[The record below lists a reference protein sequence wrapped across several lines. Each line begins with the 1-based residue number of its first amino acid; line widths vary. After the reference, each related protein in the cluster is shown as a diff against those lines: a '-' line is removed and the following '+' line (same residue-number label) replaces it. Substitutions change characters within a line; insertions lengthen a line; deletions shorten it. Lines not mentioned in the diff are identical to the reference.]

1 MKKLKSL
8 LIISALLVS
17 IPTATN
23 AMQTKAV
30 KEQQAVNKNS
40 AQQMQEMTD
49 KNELF
54 TVDQKID
61 ILSKKYL
68 NNFRTCEPLHITESL
83 DFFGLK
89 ISIQVDINGW
99 VNNKCSYYMTG
110 NIGGLGKDIR
120 EVFNINQSVTD
131 EQIEK
136 FKPVI
141 ECNFSKAELNTMIDA
156 FIARNER
163 NTIQIAQMLEKPN
176 KKYINTVIKNISN
189 QKQNSSLKDYK
200 GLTRIIRTVTK
211 KVAEETEEVL
221 NEAQNKKRGKSL

>member
-1 MKKLKSL
+1 MKRLKSL

-17 IPTATN
+17 IPTVTN

-40 AQQMQEMTD
+40 AQQMQKMSDE
-49 KNELF
+49 NELF

-68 NNFRTCEPLHITESL
+68 NNFRTCEPLHISESM
-83 DFFGLK
+83 DIFGLK
-89 ISIQVDINGW
+89 ISFQVDINGW

-120 EVFNINQSVTD
+120 EVFNINQSITD
-131 EQIEK
+131 EQIAK

-141 ECNFSKAELNTMIDA
+141 ECNFSKTELNTMVDA
-156 FIARNER
+156 FVARSER
-163 NTIQIAQMLEKPN
+163 NTTQIAQMLEKPN
-176 KKYINTVIKNISN
+176 KKYNDSI
-189 QKQNSSLKDYK
+189 QKLTPEEEKLVQMITTGNVCKIPNSSELMEQFSQFIMPA
-200 GLTRIIRTVTK
+200 GETK
-211 KVAEETEEVL
+211 
-221 NEAQNKKRGKSL
+221 

>member
-40 AQQMQEMTD
+40 ARQMQEMTD

-68 NNFRTCEPLHITESL
+68 NNFRTCEPLHISESM
-83 DFFGLK
+83 DIFGLK
-89 ISIQVDINGW
+89 ISFQVDINGW

-131 EQIEK
+131 EQIAK

-141 ECNFSKAELNTMIDA
+141 ECNFSKDELNTVVDA
-156 FIARNER
+156 LVARRER
-163 NTIQIAQMLEKPN
+163 YTTQIAQMLEKPN
-176 KKYINTVIKNISN
+176 KKYNDSI
-189 QKQNSSLKDYK
+189 QKLTPEEEKLVQMITTGNVCKIPNSSELMEQFSQFIMPA
-200 GLTRIIRTVTK
+200 GETK
-211 KVAEETEEVL
+211 
-221 NEAQNKKRGKSL
+221 

>member
-23 AMQTKAV
+23 AMQTKAI

-40 AQQMQEMTD
+40 ARQMQEMTD

-68 NNFRTCEPLHITESL
+68 NNFRTCEPLHISESM
-83 DFFGLK
+83 DIFGLK
-89 ISIQVDINGW
+89 ISFQVDINGW

-131 EQIEK
+131 EQIAK

-141 ECNFSKAELNTMIDA
+141 ECNFSKDELNTMVDA
-156 FIARNER
+156 LVARRER
-163 NTIQIAQMLEKPN
+163 YTTQIAQMLEKPN
-176 KKYINTVIKNISN
+176 KKYNDSA
-189 QKQNSSLKDYK
+189 QKLTPEEEKLVQMITTGNVCKIPNSSELMEQFSQFIMPA
-200 GLTRIIRTVTK
+200 GETK
-211 KVAEETEEVL
+211 
-221 NEAQNKKRGKSL
+221 

>member
-40 AQQMQEMTD
+40 ARQMQEMTD
-49 KNELF
+49 KNELY

-68 NNFRTCEPLHITESL
+68 NNFRTCEPLHISESM
-83 DFFGLK
+83 DIFGLK
-89 ISIQVDINGW
+89 ISFQVDINGW

-131 EQIEK
+131 EQIAK

-141 ECNFSKAELNTMIDA
+141 ECNFSKDELNTVVDA
-156 FIARNER
+156 LVARRER
-163 NTIQIAQMLEKPN
+163 YTTQIAQMLEKPN
-176 KKYINTVIKNISN
+176 KKYNDSI
-189 QKQNSSLKDYK
+189 QKLTPEEEKLVQMITTGNVCKIPNSSELMEQFSQFIMPA
-200 GLTRIIRTVTK
+200 GETK
-211 KVAEETEEVL
+211 
-221 NEAQNKKRGKSL
+221 

>member
-40 AQQMQEMTD
+40 ARQMQEMAD

-68 NNFRTCEPLHITESL
+68 NNFRTCEPLHISESM
-83 DFFGLK
+83 DIFGLK
-89 ISIQVDINGW
+89 ISFQVDINGW

-131 EQIEK
+131 EQIAK

-141 ECNFSKAELNTMIDA
+141 ECNFSKDELNTMVDA

-176 KKYINTVIKNISN
+176 KKYNDSI
-189 QKQNSSLKDYK
+189 QKLTPEEEKFVQMITTGNVCKIPNSSELMEQFSQFIMPV
-200 GLTRIIRTVTK
+200 GETK
-211 KVAEETEEVL
+211 
-221 NEAQNKKRGKSL
+221 

>member
-40 AQQMQEMTD
+40 ARQMQKMSD

-68 NNFRTCEPLHITESL
+68 NNFRTCEPLHISESM
-83 DFFGLK
+83 DIFGLK
-89 ISIQVDINGW
+89 ISFQVDINGW

-120 EVFNINQSVTD
+120 EVFNINQSITD
-131 EQIEK
+131 EQIAK

-141 ECNFSKAELNTMIDA
+141 ECNFSKTELNTMVDA
-156 FIARNER
+156 FVARSER
-163 NTIQIAQMLEKPN
+163 NTTQIAQMLEKPN
-176 KKYINTVIKNISN
+176 KKYNDSI
-189 QKQNSSLKDYK
+189 QKLTPEEEKLVQMITTGNVCKIPNSSELMEQFSQFIMPA
-200 GLTRIIRTVTK
+200 GETK
-211 KVAEETEEVL
+211 
-221 NEAQNKKRGKSL
+221 

>member
-1 MKKLKSL
+1 MKKIKSL

-40 AQQMQEMTD
+40 ARQMQEMTD

-68 NNFRTCEPLHITESL
+68 NNFRTCEPLHISESM
-83 DFFGLK
+83 DIFGLK
-89 ISIQVDINGW
+89 ISFQVDINGW

-131 EQIEK
+131 EQIAK

-141 ECNFSKAELNTMIDA
+141 ECNFSKAELNTMVDA
-156 FIARNER
+156 LVARRER
-163 NTIQIAQMLEKPN
+163 YTTQIAQMLEKPN
-176 KKYINTVIKNISN
+176 KKYNDSI
-189 QKQNSSLKDYK
+189 QKLTPEEEKLVQMITTGNVCKIPNSSELMEQFSQFIMPA
-200 GLTRIIRTVTK
+200 GETK
-211 KVAEETEEVL
+211 
-221 NEAQNKKRGKSL
+221 

>member
-1 MKKLKSL
+1 MKKIKSL

-40 AQQMQEMTD
+40 ARQMQEMTD

-68 NNFRTCEPLHITESL
+68 NNFRTCEPLHISESM
-83 DFFGLK
+83 DIFGLK
-89 ISIQVDINGW
+89 ISFQVDINGW

-176 KKYINTVIKNISN
+176 KKYNDSI
-189 QKQNSSLKDYK
+189 QKLTPEEEKFVQMITTGNVCKIPNSSELMEQFSQFRMPA
-200 GLTRIIRTVTK
+200 GETK
-211 KVAEETEEVL
+211 
-221 NEAQNKKRGKSL
+221 

>member
-8 LIISALLVS
+8 LIISALLVF

-40 AQQMQEMTD
+40 ARQMQEMTD

-68 NNFRTCEPLHITESL
+68 NNFRTCEPLHISESM
-83 DFFGLK
+83 DIFGLK
-89 ISIQVDINGW
+89 ISFQVDINGW

-131 EQIEK
+131 EQIAK

-141 ECNFSKAELNTMIDA
+141 ECNFSKDELNTMVDA
-156 FIARNER
+156 FVARSER
-163 NTIQIAQMLEKPN
+163 NATQIAQMLEKPN
-176 KKYINTVIKNISN
+176 KKYNDSA
-189 QKQNSSLKDYK
+189 QKLTPEEEKLVQMITTGNVCKIPNSSELMEQFSQFIMPA
-200 GLTRIIRTVTK
+200 GETK
-211 KVAEETEEVL
+211 
-221 NEAQNKKRGKSL
+221 

>member
-23 AMQTKAV
+23 AMQTKAI

-40 AQQMQEMTD
+40 ARQMQEMTD

-68 NNFRTCEPLHITESL
+68 NNFRTCEPLHISESM
-83 DFFGLK
+83 DIFGLK
-89 ISIQVDINGW
+89 ISFQVDINGW

-131 EQIEK
+131 EQIAK

-141 ECNFSKAELNTMIDA
+141 ECNFSKAELNTIVDA
-156 FIARNER
+156 FVARSER
-163 NTIQIAQMLEKPN
+163 NTTQIAQMLEKPN
-176 KKYINTVIKNISN
+176 KKYNDSI
-189 QKQNSSLKDYK
+189 QKLTPEEEKLVQMITTGNVCKIPNSSELMEQFSQFIMPA
-200 GLTRIIRTVTK
+200 GETK
-211 KVAEETEEVL
+211 
-221 NEAQNKKRGKSL
+221 

>member
-40 AQQMQEMTD
+40 ARQMQEMTD

-131 EQIEK
+131 EQIAK

-176 KKYINTVIKNISN
+176 KKYNDSI
-189 QKQNSSLKDYK
+189 QKLTPEEEKFVQMITTGNVCKIPNSSELMEQFSQFIMPV
-200 GLTRIIRTVTK
+200 GETK
-211 KVAEETEEVL
+211 
-221 NEAQNKKRGKSL
+221 

>member
-40 AQQMQEMTD
+40 ARQMQEMTD

-68 NNFRTCEPLHITESL
+68 NNFRTCEPLHISESM
-83 DFFGLK
+83 DIFGLK
-89 ISIQVDINGW
+89 ISFQVDINGW

-131 EQIEK
+131 EQIAK

-141 ECNFSKAELNTMIDA
+141 ECNFSKDELNTMVDA
-156 FIARNER
+156 FVARSER
-163 NTIQIAQMLEKPN
+163 NATQIAQMLEKPN
-176 KKYINTVIKNISN
+176 KKYNDSI
-189 QKQNSSLKDYK
+189 QKLTPEEEKLVQMITTGNVCKIPNSSELMEQFSQFIMPA
-200 GLTRIIRTVTK
+200 GETK
-211 KVAEETEEVL
+211 
-221 NEAQNKKRGKSL
+221 

>member
-1 MKKLKSL
+1 MKRLKSL

-40 AQQMQEMTD
+40 AQQMQKMSD

-68 NNFRTCEPLHITESL
+68 NNFRTCEPLHISESM
-83 DFFGLK
+83 DIFGLK
-89 ISIQVDINGW
+89 ISFQVDINGW

-131 EQIEK
+131 EQIAK

-141 ECNFSKAELNTMIDA
+141 ECNFSKDELNTMVDA
-156 FIARNER
+156 FVARSER
-163 NTIQIAQMLEKPN
+163 NTTQIAQMLEKPN
-176 KKYINTVIKNISN
+176 KKYNDSI
-189 QKQNSSLKDYK
+189 QKLTPEEEKLVQMITTGNVCKIPNSSELMEQFSQFIMPT
-200 GLTRIIRTVTK
+200 GETK
-211 KVAEETEEVL
+211 
-221 NEAQNKKRGKSL
+221 

>member
-8 LIISALLVS
+8 LIISALLIS

-40 AQQMQEMTD
+40 ARQMQEMTD

-68 NNFRTCEPLHITESL
+68 NNFRTCEPLHISESM
-83 DFFGLK
+83 DIFGLK
-89 ISIQVDINGW
+89 ISFQVDINGW

-131 EQIEK
+131 EQIAK

-141 ECNFSKAELNTMIDA
+141 ECNFSKDELNTMVDA
-156 FIARNER
+156 FVARSER
-163 NTIQIAQMLEKPN
+163 NTTQIAQMLEKPN
-176 KKYINTVIKNISN
+176 KKYNDSI
-189 QKQNSSLKDYK
+189 QKLTPEEEKLVQMITTGNVCKIPNSSELMEQFSQFIMPA
-200 GLTRIIRTVTK
+200 GETK
-211 KVAEETEEVL
+211 
-221 NEAQNKKRGKSL
+221 

>member
-17 IPTATN
+17 IPTIAN
-23 AMQTKAV
+23 AMQTKAI

-68 NNFRTCEPLHITESL
+68 NNFRTCEPLHISESM
-83 DFFGLK
+83 DIFGLK
-89 ISIQVDINGW
+89 ISFQVDINGW

-131 EQIEK
+131 EQIAK

-141 ECNFSKAELNTMIDA
+141 ECNFSKDELNTMVDA
-156 FIARNER
+156 LVARRER
-163 NTIQIAQMLEKPN
+163 YTTQIAQMLEKPN
-176 KKYINTVIKNISN
+176 KKYNDSI
-189 QKQNSSLKDYK
+189 QKLTPEEEKLVQMITTGNVCKIPNSSELMEQFSQFIMPV
-200 GLTRIIRTVTK
+200 GETK
-211 KVAEETEEVL
+211 
-221 NEAQNKKRGKSL
+221 

>member
-40 AQQMQEMTD
+40 ARQMQEMTD

-68 NNFRTCEPLHITESL
+68 NNFRTCEPLHISESM
-83 DFFGLK
+83 DIFGLK
-89 ISIQVDINGW
+89 ISFQVDINGW

-141 ECNFSKAELNTMIDA
+141 ECNFSKAELNTMVDA
-156 FIARNER
+156 FVARSER
-163 NTIQIAQMLEKPN
+163 NTTQIAQMLEKPN
-176 KKYINTVIKNISN
+176 KKYNDSI
-189 QKQNSSLKDYK
+189 QKLTPEEEKFVQMITTGNVCKIPNSTELMEQFSQFIMPA
-200 GLTRIIRTVTK
+200 GETK
-211 KVAEETEEVL
+211 
-221 NEAQNKKRGKSL
+221 

>member
-1 MKKLKSL
+1 MKRLKSL

-17 IPTATN
+17 IPTVTN

-40 AQQMQEMTD
+40 AQQMQKMSD

-68 NNFRTCEPLHITESL
+68 NNFRTCEPLHISESM
-83 DFFGLK
+83 DIFGLK
-89 ISIQVDINGW
+89 ISFQVDINGW

-131 EQIEK
+131 EQIAK

-141 ECNFSKAELNTMIDA
+141 ECNFSKTELNTMVDA
-156 FIARNER
+156 FVARSER
-163 NTIQIAQMLEKPN
+163 NTTQIAQMLEKPN
-176 KKYINTVIKNISN
+176 KKYNDSI
-189 QKQNSSLKDYK
+189 QKLTPEEEKFVQMITTGNVCKIPNSSELMEQFSQFIMPV
-200 GLTRIIRTVTK
+200 GETK
-211 KVAEETEEVL
+211 
-221 NEAQNKKRGKSL
+221 

>member
-1 MKKLKSL
+1 MKKIKSL

-40 AQQMQEMTD
+40 ARQMQEMTD

-68 NNFRTCEPLHITESL
+68 NNFRTCEPLHITESM
-83 DFFGLK
+83 DIFGLK
-89 ISIQVDINGW
+89 ISFQVDINGW

-120 EVFNINQSVTD
+120 EVFNINPSVTD
-131 EQIEK
+131 EQIAK

-176 KKYINTVIKNISN
+176 KKYNDSI
-189 QKQNSSLKDYK
+189 QKLTPEEEKFVQMITTGNVCKIPNSSELMEQFSQFIMPA
-200 GLTRIIRTVTK
+200 GETK
-211 KVAEETEEVL
+211 
-221 NEAQNKKRGKSL
+221 

>member
-1 MKKLKSL
+1 MKKIKSL
-8 LIISALLVS
+8 LIISALLLS

-40 AQQMQEMTD
+40 ARQMQEMTD
-49 KNELF
+49 KNELY

-68 NNFRTCEPLHITESL
+68 NNFRTCEPLHISESM
-83 DFFGLK
+83 DIFGLK
-89 ISIQVDINGW
+89 ISFQVDINGW

-131 EQIEK
+131 EQIAK

-141 ECNFSKAELNTMIDA
+141 ECNFSKDELNTMVDA
-156 FIARNER
+156 FVARSER
-163 NTIQIAQMLEKPN
+163 NTTQIAQMLEKPN
-176 KKYINTVIKNISN
+176 KKYNDSI
-189 QKQNSSLKDYK
+189 QKLTPEEEKFVQMITTGNVCKIPNSTELMEQFSQFIMPA
-200 GLTRIIRTVTK
+200 GETK
-211 KVAEETEEVL
+211 
-221 NEAQNKKRGKSL
+221 

>member
-1 MKKLKSL
+1 MKKIKSL

-40 AQQMQEMTD
+40 ARQMQEMTD

-68 NNFRTCEPLHITESL
+68 NNFRTCEPLHIAESM
-83 DFFGLK
+83 DIFGLK
-89 ISIQVDINGW
+89 ISFQVDINGW

-131 EQIEK
+131 EQIAK

-141 ECNFSKAELNTMIDA
+141 ECNFSKAELNTVVDA
-156 FIARNER
+156 FVARSER
-163 NTIQIAQMLEKPN
+163 NTTQIAQMLEKPN
-176 KKYINTVIKNISN
+176 KKYNDSI
-189 QKQNSSLKDYK
+189 QKLTPEEEKLVQMITTGNVCKIPNSSELMEQFSQFIMPA
-200 GLTRIIRTVTK
+200 GETK
-211 KVAEETEEVL
+211 
-221 NEAQNKKRGKSL
+221 

>member
-17 IPTATN
+17 IPTIAN
-23 AMQTKAV
+23 AMQTKAI

-131 EQIEK
+131 EQIAK

-141 ECNFSKAELNTMIDA
+141 ECNFSKDELNTVVDA
-156 FIARNER
+156 LVARRER
-163 NTIQIAQMLEKPN
+163 YTTQIAQMLEKPN
-176 KKYINTVIKNISN
+176 KKYNDSI
-189 QKQNSSLKDYK
+189 QKLTPEEEKLVQMITTGNVCKIPNSSELMEQFSQFIMPA
-200 GLTRIIRTVTK
+200 GETK
-211 KVAEETEEVL
+211 
-221 NEAQNKKRGKSL
+221 

>member
-17 IPTATN
+17 IPTIAN
-23 AMQTKAV
+23 AMQTKAI

-176 KKYINTVIKNISN
+176 KKYNDSA
-189 QKQNSSLKDYK
+189 QKLTPEEEKLVQMITTGNVCKIPNSSELMEQFSQFIMPA
-200 GLTRIIRTVTK
+200 GETK
-211 KVAEETEEVL
+211 
-221 NEAQNKKRGKSL
+221 

>member
-1 MKKLKSL
+1 MKKIKSL
-8 LIISALLVS
+8 LIISALLLS

-40 AQQMQEMTD
+40 ARQMQEMTD

-68 NNFRTCEPLHITESL
+68 NNFRTCEPLHISESM

-176 KKYINTVIKNISN
+176 KKYNDSI
-189 QKQNSSLKDYK
+189 QKLTPEEEKFVQMITTGNVCKIPNSSELMEQFSQFIMPV
-200 GLTRIIRTVTK
+200 GETK
-211 KVAEETEEVL
+211 
-221 NEAQNKKRGKSL
+221 

>member
-40 AQQMQEMTD
+40 ARQMQEMTD

-68 NNFRTCEPLHITESL
+68 NNFRTCEPLHISESM
-83 DFFGLK
+83 DIFGLK
-89 ISIQVDINGW
+89 ISFQVDINGW

-131 EQIEK
+131 EQIAK

-141 ECNFSKAELNTMIDA
+141 ECNFSKDELNTMVDA
-156 FIARNER
+156 LVARRER
-163 NTIQIAQMLEKPN
+163 YTTQIAQMLEKPN
-176 KKYINTVIKNISN
+176 KKYNDSI
-189 QKQNSSLKDYK
+189 QKLTPEEEKLVQMITTENVCKIPNSSELMEQFSQFIMPA
-200 GLTRIIRTVTK
+200 GETK
-211 KVAEETEEVL
+211 
-221 NEAQNKKRGKSL
+221 

>member
-1 MKKLKSL
+1 MKRLKSL

-40 AQQMQEMTD
+40 AQQMQKMSD

-68 NNFRTCEPLHITESL
+68 NNFRTCEPLHISESM
-83 DFFGLK
+83 DIFGLK
-89 ISIQVDINGW
+89 ISFQVDINGW

-131 EQIEK
+131 EQIAK

-141 ECNFSKAELNTMIDA
+141 ECNFSKDELNTMVDA
-156 FIARNER
+156 FVARSER
-163 NTIQIAQMLEKPN
+163 NTTQIAQMLEKPN
-176 KKYINTVIKNISN
+176 KKYNDSI
-189 QKQNSSLKDYK
+189 QKLTPEEEKLVQMITTGNVCKIPNSSELMEQFSQFIMPA
-200 GLTRIIRTVTK
+200 GETK
-211 KVAEETEEVL
+211 
-221 NEAQNKKRGKSL
+221 

>member
-40 AQQMQEMTD
+40 ARQMQEMTD

-68 NNFRTCEPLHITESL
+68 NNFRTCEPLHISESM
-83 DFFGLK
+83 DIFGLK
-89 ISIQVDINGW
+89 ISFQVDINGW

-131 EQIEK
+131 EQIAK

-176 KKYINTVIKNISN
+176 KKYNDSI
-189 QKQNSSLKDYK
+189 QKLTPEEEKFVQMITTGNVCKIPNSSELMEQFSQFIMPV
-200 GLTRIIRTVTK
+200 GETK
-211 KVAEETEEVL
+211 
-221 NEAQNKKRGKSL
+221 

>member
-17 IPTATN
+17 IPTIAN
-23 AMQTKAV
+23 AMQTKAI

-131 EQIEK
+131 EQIAK

-176 KKYINTVIKNISN
+176 KKYNDSI
-189 QKQNSSLKDYK
+189 QKLTPEEEKFVQMITTGNVCKIPNSSELMEQFSQFIMPV
-200 GLTRIIRTVTK
+200 GETK
-211 KVAEETEEVL
+211 
-221 NEAQNKKRGKSL
+221 

>member
-40 AQQMQEMTD
+40 ARQMQEMTD

-68 NNFRTCEPLHITESL
+68 NNFRTCEPLHISESM
-83 DFFGLK
+83 DIFGLK
-89 ISIQVDINGW
+89 ISFQVDINGW

-131 EQIEK
+131 EQIAK

-141 ECNFSKAELNTMIDA
+141 ECNFSKDELNTMVDA
-156 FIARNER
+156 LVARRER
-163 NTIQIAQMLEKPN
+163 YTTQIAQMLEKPN
-176 KKYINTVIKNISN
+176 KKYNDSF
-189 QKQNSSLKDYK
+189 QKLTPEEEKLVQMITTGNVCKIPNSSELMEQFSQFIMPA
-200 GLTRIIRTVTK
+200 GETK
-211 KVAEETEEVL
+211 
-221 NEAQNKKRGKSL
+221 

>member
-1 MKKLKSL
+1 MKKLKAL

-40 AQQMQEMTD
+40 ARQMQEMTD

-68 NNFRTCEPLHITESL
+68 NNFRTCEPLHISESM
-83 DFFGLK
+83 DIFGLK
-89 ISIQVDINGW
+89 ISFQVDINGW

-131 EQIEK
+131 EQIAK

-176 KKYINTVIKNISN
+176 KKYNDSI
-189 QKQNSSLKDYK
+189 QKLTPEEEKFVQMITTGNVCKIPNSSELMEQFSQFIMPV
-200 GLTRIIRTVTK
+200 GETK
-211 KVAEETEEVL
+211 
-221 NEAQNKKRGKSL
+221 

>member
-1 MKKLKSL
+1 MKKIKSL

-17 IPTATN
+17 IPTIAN
-23 AMQTKAV
+23 AMQTKAI

-68 NNFRTCEPLHITESL
+68 NNFRTCEPLHITESM
-83 DFFGLK
+83 DIFGLK
-89 ISIQVDINGW
+89 ISFQVDINGW

-131 EQIEK
+131 EQIAK

-141 ECNFSKAELNTMIDA
+141 ECNFSKDELNTMIDA

-176 KKYINTVIKNISN
+176 KKYNDSI
-189 QKQNSSLKDYK
+189 QKLTPEEEKFVQMITTGNVCKIPNSSELMEQFSQFRMPA
-200 GLTRIIRTVTK
+200 GETK
-211 KVAEETEEVL
+211 
-221 NEAQNKKRGKSL
+221 

>member
-1 MKKLKSL
+1 MKKIKSL

-23 AMQTKAV
+23 AMQTKTV

-40 AQQMQEMTD
+40 ARQMQEMTD

-68 NNFRTCEPLHITESL
+68 NNFRTCEPLHISESM
-83 DFFGLK
+83 DIFGLK
-89 ISIQVDINGW
+89 ISFQVDINGW

-131 EQIEK
+131 EQIAK

-141 ECNFSKAELNTMIDA
+141 ECNFSKDELNTVVDA
-156 FIARNER
+156 LVARRER
-163 NTIQIAQMLEKPN
+163 YTTQIAQMLEKPN
-176 KKYINTVIKNISN
+176 KKYNDSI
-189 QKQNSSLKDYK
+189 QKLTPEEEKLVQMITTGNVCKIPNSSELMEQFSQFIMPV
-200 GLTRIIRTVTK
+200 GETK
-211 KVAEETEEVL
+211 
-221 NEAQNKKRGKSL
+221 

>member
-40 AQQMQEMTD
+40 ARQMQEMAD

-176 KKYINTVIKNISN
+176 KKYNDSI
-189 QKQNSSLKDYK
+189 QKLTPEEEKFVQMITTGNVCKIPNSSELMEQFSQFIMPA
-200 GLTRIIRTVTK
+200 GETK
-211 KVAEETEEVL
+211 
-221 NEAQNKKRGKSL
+221 

>member
-40 AQQMQEMTD
+40 ARQMQEMTD

-68 NNFRTCEPLHITESL
+68 NNFRTCEPLHISESM
-83 DFFGLK
+83 DIFGLK
-89 ISIQVDINGW
+89 ISFQVDINGW

-176 KKYINTVIKNISN
+176 KKYNDSI
-189 QKQNSSLKDYK
+189 QKLTPEEEKFVQMITTGNVCKIPNSSELMEQFSQFIMPA
-200 GLTRIIRTVTK
+200 GETK
-211 KVAEETEEVL
+211 
-221 NEAQNKKRGKSL
+221 

>member
-1 MKKLKSL
+1 MKRLKSL

-17 IPTATN
+17 IPTVTN

-40 AQQMQEMTD
+40 AQQMQKMSD

-176 KKYINTVIKNISN
+176 KKYNDSI
-189 QKQNSSLKDYK
+189 QKLTPEEEKFVQMITTGNVCKIPNSSELM
-200 GLTRIIRTVTK
+200 
-211 KVAEETEEVL
+211 E
-221 NEAQNKKRGKSL
+221 QF

>member
-1 MKKLKSL
+1 MKKIKSL

-40 AQQMQEMTD
+40 ARQMQEMTD

-68 NNFRTCEPLHITESL
+68 NNFRTCEPLHISESM
-83 DFFGLK
+83 DIFGLK
-89 ISIQVDINGW
+89 ISFQVDINGW

-131 EQIEK
+131 EQIAK

-141 ECNFSKAELNTMIDA
+141 ECNFSKDELNTMVNA
-156 FIARNER
+156 FVARSER
-163 NTIQIAQMLEKPN
+163 NTTQIAQMLEKPN
-176 KKYINTVIKNISN
+176 KKYNDSI
-189 QKQNSSLKDYK
+189 QKLTPEEEKFVQMITTGNVCKIPNSSELMEQFSQFIMPA
-200 GLTRIIRTVTK
+200 G
-211 KVAEETEEVL
+211 
-221 NEAQNKKRGKSL
+221 EAK

>member
-1 MKKLKSL
+1 MNKLKSL

-40 AQQMQEMTD
+40 ARQMQEMTD

-68 NNFRTCEPLHITESL
+68 NNFRTCEPLHISESM
-83 DFFGLK
+83 DIFGLK
-89 ISIQVDINGW
+89 ISFQVDINGW

-131 EQIEK
+131 EQIAK

-141 ECNFSKAELNTMIDA
+141 ECNFSKDELNTMVDA
-156 FIARNER
+156 LVARRER
-163 NTIQIAQMLEKPN
+163 YTTQIAQMLEKPN
-176 KKYINTVIKNISN
+176 KKYNDSI
-189 QKQNSSLKDYK
+189 QKLTPEEEKLVQMITTENVCKIPNSSELMEQFSQFIMPA
-200 GLTRIIRTVTK
+200 GETK
-211 KVAEETEEVL
+211 
-221 NEAQNKKRGKSL
+221 

>member
-1 MKKLKSL
+1 MKRLKSL
-8 LIISALLVS
+8 LIISVLLVS
-17 IPTATN
+17 IPTIAN
-23 AMQTKAV
+23 AMQTKAI

-89 ISIQVDINGW
+89 ISFQVDINGW

-120 EVFNINQSVTD
+120 EVFNINQSITD
-131 EQIEK
+131 EQIAK
-136 FKPVI
+136 FKPII
-141 ECNFSKAELNTMIDA
+141 ECNFSKTELNTMVDA
-156 FIARNER
+156 FVARSER
-163 NTIQIAQMLEKPN
+163 NTTQIAQMIEKPN
-176 KKYINTVIKNISN
+176 KKYNDSI
-189 QKQNSSLKDYK
+189 QKLTPEEEKLVQMITTGNVCKIPNSSELMEQFSQFIMPA
-200 GLTRIIRTVTK
+200 GETK
-211 KVAEETEEVL
+211 
-221 NEAQNKKRGKSL
+221 

>member
-1 MKKLKSL
+1 MKKIKSL
-8 LIISALLVS
+8 LIISALLVF

-23 AMQTKAV
+23 AMQTKAI

-68 NNFRTCEPLHITESL
+68 NNFRTCEPLHISESM
-83 DFFGLK
+83 DIFGLK
-89 ISIQVDINGW
+89 ISFQVDINGW

-131 EQIEK
+131 EQIAK

-141 ECNFSKAELNTMIDA
+141 ECNFSKDELNTMVDA
-156 FIARNER
+156 FVARSER
-163 NTIQIAQMLEKPN
+163 NTTQIAQMLEKPN
-176 KKYINTVIKNISN
+176 KKYNDSI
-189 QKQNSSLKDYK
+189 QKLTPEEEKFVQMITTGNVCKIPNSSELMEQFSQFIMPA
-200 GLTRIIRTVTK
+200 GETK
-211 KVAEETEEVL
+211 
-221 NEAQNKKRGKSL
+221 

>member
-17 IPTATN
+17 IPTIAN
-23 AMQTKAV
+23 AMQTKAI

-120 EVFNINQSVTD
+120 EVFNINQSITD
-131 EQIEK
+131 EQIAK

-141 ECNFSKAELNTMIDA
+141 ECNFSKTELNTMVDA
-156 FIARNER
+156 FVARSER
-163 NTIQIAQMLEKPN
+163 NTTQIAQMLEKPN
-176 KKYINTVIKNISN
+176 KKYNDSI
-189 QKQNSSLKDYK
+189 QKLTPEEEKLVQMITTGNVCKIPNSSELMEQFSQFIMPA
-200 GLTRIIRTVTK
+200 GETK
-211 KVAEETEEVL
+211 
-221 NEAQNKKRGKSL
+221 